1 MSSSGRVRR
10 CELHRHLLQARF
22 PCFSSAYAH
31 RTHERLT
38 RRGVRRKG
46 LYPIKTFPQVLGMEA
61 SGTVVALPTDDAALQ
76 GDEEYKKRGLQIGSR
91 VAVVRP
97 SPARA

>member
-1 MSSSGRVRR
+1 
-10 CELHRHLLQARF
+10 
-22 PCFSSAYAH
+22 
-31 RTHERLT
+31 
-38 RRGVRRKG
+38 
-46 LYPIKTFPQVLGMEA
+46 MEA